1 MRAGG
6 SPASSCPLAA
16 DVVHAP
22 SLLVLSVRPGRWL
35 FISPLSAAGAA
46 AQHWSATAGGQGTV
60 VDLSSAL
67 SCVLLCGARAREV
80 LARGCRLDLDP
91 ALFVPGCAAAT
102 LMAQVAVTLA
112 ALPAGMLLLSPAS
125 TARHFREWL
134 IATARPFGIA
144 PEVERFVFRG
154 MRSRS
159 VMKESAQ
166 AVVIGGGVVGASVLY
181 HLARIGWPDVLLLEK
196 SELTSG
202 STWHAAGGMH
212 TFNGEANISRLQ
224 KYTIDLYREIEALS
238 GQSCGLHPNGG
249 LMLAAT
255 PGELD
260 SLKLICSRARYLGM
274 ETEMIS
280 MEQALEFNPLIDTS
294 YFIGA
299 LWRADGGHCDPSGT
313 TQAYAK
319 AARKLGASVERFTR
333 VTALNPRRDGSW
345 EVVTDKGTVHAQHV
359 VNCAGLW
366 AREVGRLVGIEL
378 PVLAMEHHYLI
389 TEDLPELQG
398 RTQEIVNTT
407 DYLGE
412 IYMRQERGGCL
423 IGTYEPN
430 GIAWSPLTTPDE
442 FSMQLLPEDF
452 ERLAPYFEVGFQHFP
467 ALGRVG
473 IRKAVNGPFTF
484 APDGNPLVG
493 PVRGLPNYWVACA
506 VMAGF
511 SQAGGI
517 GLVLSRW
524 MAENDP
530 GQDILSMDVARYG
543 AFATPKYTSVKVPEN
558 YARRFRLAY
567 PNEELTAARPLRR
580 SPIYDRLKAAGAV
593 MGANFGLENA
603 LWFAPPGT
611 AASETPTYRRSEA
624 FPVVRAECLAVR
636 GAVGIYETTNYG
648 KYEVTGRGARA
659 WLDRVFACRLPRP
672 GRLGLAP
679 MLNPAGRIVGDL
691 SIACIN
697 EERWLIVGS
706 GFAEEF
712 HLRWFWQAA
721 PPPDVQVRSVASTLC
736 GFSLAGP
743 RSREL
748 LQRLVRTDLS
758 ADAFK
763 LFRVQETAVGFA
775 PSILT
780 RAGFTGELGYE
791 VWTTPDYLETLYDE
805 LWNCGARAR
814 TGPLRWPRPLLPAA

>member
-1 MRAGG
+1 MK
-6 SPASSCPLAA
+6 AS
-16 DVVHAP
+16 
-22 SLLVLSVRPGRWL
+22 
-35 FISPLSAAGAA
+35 
-46 AQHWSATAGGQGTV
+46 
-60 VDLSSAL
+60 
-67 SCVLLCGARAREV
+67 AR
-80 LARGCRLDLDP
+80 
-91 ALFVPGCAAAT
+91 
-102 LMAQVAVTLA
+102 
-112 ALPAGMLLLSPAS
+112 
-125 TARHFREWL
+125 
-134 IATARPFGIA
+134 
-144 PEVERFVFRG
+144 
-154 MRSRS
+154 
-159 VMKESAQ
+159 

-181 HLARIGWPDVLLLEK
+181 HLAKIGWTDVLLLEK

-280 MEQALEFNPLIDTS
+280 LAQALEFNPLIDPQH
-294 YFIGA
+294 FIGA

-313 TQAYAK
+313 TQAYVK
-319 AARKLGASVERFTR
+319 AARALGASVERFTR
-333 VTALNPRRDGSW
+333 VTALEQRRDGSW
-345 EVVTDKGTVHAQHV
+345 DVRTDKGSVHAEHV

-366 AREVGRLVGIEL
+366 AREVGQLVGIEL

-389 TEDLPELQG
+389 TEDLPQLKG
-398 RTQEIVNTT
+398 REREIVNTT

-423 IGTYEPN
+423 IGTYEPH
-430 GIAWSPLTTPDE
+430 GIVWSPIRTPDD

-452 ERLAPYFEVGFQHFP
+452 ERLAPYFEVGFRHFP

-493 PVRGLPNYWVACA
+493 PVRGLRNYWVACA

-511 SQAGGI
+511 SQGGGI

-524 MAENDP
+524 MAEQDP
-530 GQDILSMDVARYG
+530 GQDILSMDVARFG
-543 AFATPKYTSVKVPEN
+543 AFATPKYTAIKVPEN

-567 PNEELTAARPLRR
+567 PNEELPAARPVRR

-593 MGANFGLENA
+593 MGANFGLEHA
-603 LWFAPPGT
+603 LWFAPAGMPAT
-611 AASETPTYRRSEA
+611 ETPSYRRSEA
-624 FPVVRAECLAVR
+624 FPVVREECQAVR
-636 GAVGIYETTNYG
+636 RAVGIYETTNYG
-648 KYEVTGRGARA
+648 KYQVTGSGARA
-659 WLDRVFACRLPRP
+659 WLDRVFACRIPKV

-679 MLNPAGRIVGDL
+679 MLNEAGRIIGDL
-691 SIACIN
+691 SIACLA
-697 EERWLIVGS
+697 EDEFLIIGS

-712 HLRWFWQAA
+712 HLRWFWQAS
-721 PPPDVQVRSVASTLC
+721 PPADVQVRSAASTLC

-743 RSREL
+743 RAREL
-748 LQRLVRTDLS
+748 LQPLVRIDLG
-758 ADAFK
+758 ADAFR
-763 LFRVQETAVGFA
+763 LFSARRTAVGLA
-775 PSILT
+775 PAILT

-791 VWTTPDYLETLYDE
+791 LWCTPDYFETLYDE
-805 LWNCGARAR
+805 LWDAGRELGLTHFGGRALSSLRLEKAYGSFNKDFRPDYTPAETGLDRFIDFGKSGFTGRAAALAERERGPKRRFVVMEVADADTEVVGYESIMKDGAAVGYVTSGAFGHCIGKSLAAGYVPTALAREGARFEIDILGEMR
-814 TGPLRWPRPLLPAA
+814 TATVRLEPLYDPQGLRLRS